1 MAIGQ
6 NESGKYT
13 TNYITIVSNISLTT
27 VLWSYQLTVTINDNY
42 KPFIDSLNCDNFVI
56 VSFKHN

>member
-13 TNYITIVSNISLTT
+13 TNYITIVSKISLTT
-27 VLWSYQLTVTINDNY
+27 VLWSYQLTVTINYNH
-42 KPFIDSLNCDNFVI
+42 KLFNDSLNCDNFVI
-56 VSFKHN
+56 VSFKQN